1 MSQLAP
7 GMFCAHFNI
16 VTLSPAPGPRGQVS
30 RLEALSKFY
39 ISSSTVTVLIRFEQ
53 KNNILKSCKNIQF
66 ILTCPALRSSAN
78 TIQINYLEINV
89 DEHS

>member
-53 KNNILKSCKNIQF
+53 KITSLNPVK
-66 ILTCPALRSSAN
+66 TSS
-78 TIQINYLEINV
+78 LF
-89 DEHS
+89 